1 MVVKTKRR
9 AEPPVV
15 DELHDGIQ
23 FVEPVFERRARQH
36 QREPRTKPL
45 DHAAGLR
52 YPVLD
57 ALAFVENDEVPIHPF
72 DREDVTQ
79 HLFVVAYGK
88 EAVVGVLG
96 ASRGDAADDQLAIAV
111 TEAPD
116 FVPPLR
122 FHRSGTDDEH
132 LQYASLRLEQPHPPD
147 GWDGSAKPHVIG
159 KYRAAGA
166 GGERDAVELIRQ

>member
-1 MVVKTKRR
+1 MVVKSKRR

-15 DELHDGIQ
+15 DELHHRIQ

-36 QREPRTKPL
+36 EREPRTKPL

-52 YPVLD
+52 FPVLD

-79 HLFVVAYGK
+79 HLLVVAHGK

-96 ASRGDAADDQLAIAV
+96 ASRCGAAGDQLAIAV

-122 FHRSGTDDEH
+122 FHGSGTDDEH
-132 LQYASLRLEQPHPPD
+132 LRYPSLAHEQLRDSD
-147 GWDGSAKPHVIG
+147 GLDGFAKPHVIG
-159 KYRAAGA
+159 KHGAAGA